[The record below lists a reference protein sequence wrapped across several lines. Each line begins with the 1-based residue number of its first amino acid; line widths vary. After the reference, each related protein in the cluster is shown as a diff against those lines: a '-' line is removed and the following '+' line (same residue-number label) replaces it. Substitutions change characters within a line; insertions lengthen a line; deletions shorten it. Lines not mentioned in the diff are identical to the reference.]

1 MNPQQTEHDEDQ
13 RSLAEA
19 ITSFAQ
25 RRDHAATDPWPEL
38 VAMGLPGLLVP
49 EALGGLGLDGGSMH
63 AVMESLGRNRLTTPF
78 VVSAVLCT
86 RLLLELADEGQQA
99 RWLPALSSGE
109 HVLAFAHGEP
119 QGEHLP
125 RHLSTHA
132 RREGDDWILSGRK
145 TVVPHGGESTAW
157 LVSARVGSNETA
169 LFWVDAAA
177 TGLRVERYPCID
189 GSTGADLWFDELRL
203 PAAACIGAPG
213 MNVMIAIAAATDAA
227 TAGLCAESAGLQSTL
242 FDLTLDYVKTR
253 RQFGVALGSLQAIQH
268 RLAEMLVAVEQS
280 KSLSWLAARSLD
292 DDATIRTRSVAAA
305 KVRCAESGRFIGL
318 QSIHLH
324 GGMGM
329 TDELPVGRCV
339 KRLLAIAHSWGDARH
354 HLGRL
359 VDLMRAAPTM
369 TAPAPGSQSLSLAAV
384 A

>member
-25 RRDHAATDPWPEL
+25 RRDHAAADPWPEL
-38 VAMGLPGLLVP
+38 AAMGLPGLLVP
-49 EALGGLGLDGGSMH
+49 EALAGLGLDGGSMH

-78 VVSAVLCT
+78 AVSAVLCT
-86 RLLLELADEGQQA
+86 RLLLELADVAQQA
-99 RWLPALSSGE
+99 RWLPALASGK

-119 QGEHLP
+119 NGEHLP
-125 RHLSTHA
+125 RHLSTRA
-132 RREGDDWILSGRK
+132 CRDGGDWILNGRK
-145 TVVPHGGESTAW
+145 AVVPHGGESTAW

-169 LFWVDAAA
+169 LFWMDAAT

-189 GSTGADLWFDELRL
+189 GSTGTDLWFDELRL
-203 PAAACIGAPG
+203 PAATCIGSPG
-213 MNVMIAIAAATDAA
+213 MNVTTAIAAATDAA

-242 FDLTLDYVKTR
+242 FEMTLDYVKTR

-292 DDATIRTRSVAAA
+292 DDATTRTRLVAAA
-305 KVRCAESGRFIGL
+305 KVRCAESARFIGL

-354 HLGRL
+354 HLDRL
-359 VDLMRAAPTM
+359 VDLMRASPTT
-369 TAPAPGSQSLSLAAV
+369 TAPVPGSHSLPLAAV